1 MALSKAQKEEVL
13 KETEGALASA
23 SSVVFVNFHGLTV
36 ANATLLR
43 RGLAEQGVRYR
54 VVKKTLLDR
63 ALGKAKLEGELQP
76 LTGEVAI
83 AYSEDAIA
91 SAKGIAEFAKKFK
104 EQMKILGGIFE
115 KKYVSIA
122 EVQSLASIPSREVL
136 LAKLANV
143 LNSPIQGLATA
154 LSGIP
159 RSLVVVLNGISN
171 NKK

>member
-63 ALGKAKLEGELQP
+63 ALGKGP
-76 LTGEVAI
+76 
-83 AYSEDAIA
+83 
-91 SAKGIAEFAKKFK
+91 
-104 EQMKILGGIFE
+104 
-115 KKYVSIA
+115 
-122 EVQSLASIPSREVL
+122 
-136 LAKLANV
+136 
-143 LNSPIQGLATA
+143 
-154 LSGIP
+154 
-159 RSLVVVLNGISN
+159 
-171 NKK
+171 